1 MADSEYL
8 KDFKSVWG
16 DSCQSM
22 WAELLSVTVAES
34 YLLSNYNALSADR
47 LLTDMFYCPWIR
59 GRLDDVRKDTFLQ
72 RTNIY
77 RQAIITNR
85 IVVLSASFET
95 YFANFLGAF
104 IRSKSKLSD
113 PASGAKTPAGNKL
126 YGEVMKIRGLSER
139 ITKFGELAPAKIRYA
154 VSRLTYLDDVYTLR
168 NVLAH
173 RAGAID
179 TSTATLLK
187 HLSFNGGDRIRLS
200 TDQLLQLA
208 KPVLEI
214 AVSLDKKLAY

>member
-1 MADSEYL
+1 MADSEYF
-8 KDFKSVWG
+8 KDFKAVWG

-34 YLLSNYNALSADR
+34 YVISNYNSLPADR
-47 LLTDMFYCPWIR
+47 LLTDMFHCPGIR
-59 GRLDDVRKDTFLQ
+59 GRLDDVRKDTFLH
-72 RTNIY
+72 RANIY

-95 YFANFLGAF
+95 YFANFLEAF
-104 IRSKSKLSD
+104 MRSKVKLFD
-113 PASGAKTPAGNKL
+113 PATNTRTAAGNKL
-126 YGEVMKIRGLSER
+126 FGDIMKMRGLSER

-154 VSRLTYLDDVYTLR
+154 VSRLTYLDDVYALR

-173 RAGAID
+173 RAGTID
-179 TSTATLLK
+179 GHAATLLK
-187 HLSFNGGDRIRLS
+187 HLTFNNGDRIKLS

-208 KPVLEI
+208 KPVIEI
-214 AVSLDKKLAY
+214 AASLDKKLPA